1 MIRSAFVSSLLTAAV
16 LLTGCGGEATP
27 ETAPA
32 ADDRP
37 ATSTE
42 QVESSTSAPA
52 ETPVEPSKDQDTND
66 QDTNDQDTNDQDTND
81 QDTND
86 QDSSSGGSIG
96 EATSGGTEGL
106 PGWPIESTPVHGA
119 RFWAVY
125 LAVGAPGDPALQ
137 RVLEDV
143 QQLWPG
149 AGLGELGCD
158 EGAAAALGRTPTE
171 HAVAV
176 YFATEQHISEFRR
189 RWEAPLVGVVHV
201 TTRCAD

>member
-66 QDTNDQDTNDQDTND
+66 QDTNDQD
-81 QDTND
+81 
-86 QDSSSGGSIG
+86 SSSDGSIG
-96 EATSGGTEGL
+96 EGTSGGTEGL

-189 RWEAPLVGVVHV
+189 RWEAPLVGAVHV

>member
-52 ETPVEPSKDQDTND
+52 ETPVEPSKDQDTD
-66 QDTNDQDTNDQDTND
+66 DQDTND

-86 QDSSSGGSIG
+86 QDSSSDGSSG
-96 EATSGGTEGL
+96 EGTSGGTEGL

-189 RWEAPLVGVVHV
+189 RWEAPLVGAVHV

>member
-52 ETPVEPSKDQDTND
+52 ETPVEPSKDQDTDD
-66 QDTNDQDTNDQDTND
+66 QDTDD

-86 QDSSSGGSIG
+86 QDSSSDGSIG
-96 EATSGGTEGL
+96 EGTSGGTEGL

-189 RWEAPLVGVVHV
+189 RWEAPLVGAVHV

>member
-1 MIRSAFVSSLLTAAV
+1 MYRSAFVPSLLTTAV

-27 ETAPA
+27 VTAPA

-37 ATSTE
+37 AVSTE
-42 QVESSTSAPA
+42 QAEPSTSAPA
-52 ETPVEPSKDQDTND
+52 ETPAEPRHDQGTDEHSTYGQGTD
-66 QDTNDQDTNDQDTND
+66 GQG
-81 QDTND
+81 
-86 QDSSSGGSIG
+86 SSSDGSNG
-96 EATSGGTEGL
+96 DGTSGGTEGL

-119 RFWAVY
+119 QFWAAY

-189 RWEAPLVGVVHV
+189 RWEEPFVGAAHV
-201 TTRCAD
+201 ITRCAD